1 MALFIWLNE
10 RLRLVREVTLN
21 GFVANDATCGS
32 ESNSTA
38 NEAAVD
44 STLPIIF
51 VLQTTQSYTTKYTK
65 SSGINLLL
73 LVDLLTAVDSCSVD
87 L

>member
-1 MALFIWLNE
+1 MAFLFIRLNE

-21 GFVANDATCGS
+21 GFVANDVTCGS
-32 ESNSTA
+32 ESNSNA

-51 VLQTTQSYTTKYTK
+51 VSQTTQSYTTKYTK
-65 SSGINLLL
+65 SSGL
-73 LVDLLTAVDSCSVD
+73 LVDLLTAVDCSVD